1 MDEMLSGDGT
11 EADFLNSYGGS
22 YVDNQTPYDAADN
35 GLVTQSNGTT
45 SVSSPSWTS
54 SLTSLFGLATQGAG
68 VAGQLTGKTTAPAA
82 IVASPASG
90 TAASATTS
98 KMMLFIGLAVAAI
111 VGAFLFF
118 KKH

>member
-1 MDEMLSGDGT
+1 MEDDMLSGDGT
-11 EADFLNSYGGS
+11 EADFVNSYGGS
-22 YVDNQTPYDAADN
+22 YVANQTPYDAADN

-68 VAGQLTGKTTAPAA
+68 TVGQLTGKTTAPAA
-82 IVASPASG
+82 TVASPASG
-90 TAASATTS
+90 TAASATSQT
-98 KMMLFIGLAVAAI
+98 MLFIGLVVAAI

-118 KKH
+118 RKH